1 MRFIFSSL
9 FVLGAGL
16 ALAQKPTFDVA
27 SIKPA
32 APQEDGRIMMMM
44 GGDPGMF
51 DFKHVNLRMMVT
63 RAWGIKDYQL
73 NAPDW
78 MNTVFFDVQAKMPP
92 DTTAEVKNQ
101 MLQALLEERFGLKV
115 HKESKEVPIYA
126 LVVGKNG
133 PKLKPAAELPP
144 NAPGAPQ
151 PKPGDGDRPGISS
164 GPSAPSVGF
173 GGGGGGG
180 SMGGANVNFNRSG
193 PAGDKGRINGPGS
206 TMMRVENG
214 RMVMSSKGVQVSRL
228 VDMLARQV
236 DRPIVDNT
244 GLTGYYDV
252 DLEFK
257 PEGGGRGMPGMPMPM
272 PRGEG
277 GGAPGGSPAPDAVEA
292 PSIFTAIQ
300 DQLGLKL
307 ESKKGPIDTIVVDHC
322 EKGPI
327 EN

>member
-1 MRFIFSSL
+1 
-9 FVLGAGL
+9 
-16 ALAQKPTFDVA
+16 
-27 SIKPA
+27 
-32 APQEDGRIMMMM
+32 
-44 GGDPGMF
+44 
-51 DFKHVNLRMMVT
+51 
-63 RAWGIKDYQL
+63 
-73 NAPDW
+73 
-78 MNTVFFDVQAKMPP
+78 
-92 DTTAEVKNQ
+92 
-101 MLQALLEERFGLKV
+101 
-115 HKESKEVPIYA
+115 
-126 LVVGKNG
+126 
-133 PKLKPAAELPP
+133 
-144 NAPGAPQ
+144 
-151 PKPGDGDRPGISS
+151 
-164 GPSAPSVGF
+164 
-173 GGGGGGG
+173 
-180 SMGGANVNFNRSG
+180 MGGANVNFNRTG
-193 PAGDKGRINGPGS
+193 DGGDKARINGPGS

-214 RMVMSSKGVQVSRL
+214 RMVMTSKAVEISRL

-244 GLTGYYDV
+244 GITGYYDV

-277 GGAPGGSPAPDAVEA
+277 GGAPGGSPTPDAVEA

>member
-16 ALAQKPTFDVA
+16 ALAQKPSFEVA

-32 APQEDGRIMMMM
+32 APQTDGRIMMMM

-51 DFKHVNLRMMVT
+51 DFKHVNLRMLVT
-63 RAWGIKDYQL
+63 RAYGIKDYQL

-78 MNTVFFDVQAKMPP
+78 MNSVFYDVQAKMPP
-92 DTTAEVKNQ
+92 DTPTEVKNQ
-101 MLQALLEERFGLKV
+101 MLQTLLEERFGLKV

-144 NAPGAPQ
+144 NTPGAPQ
-151 PKPGDGDRPGISS
+151 PKPAGDGPGISS
-164 GPSAPSVGF
+164 GPSAPNVAF
-173 GGGGGGG
+173 GAGGGGGG

-193 PAGDKGRINGPGS
+193 GAPGRINGPGS

-214 RMVMSSKGVQVSRL
+214 RMVMSSKGVEVSRI

-244 GLTGYYDV
+244 GITGFYDV

-272 PRGEG
+272 PRGDGPG
-277 GGAPGGSPAPDAVEA
+277 GGAPGGNPAPEAVEA

-322 EKGPI
+322 EKAPI

>member
-16 ALAQKPTFDVA
+16 ALAQKPSFEVA

-32 APQEDGRIMMMM
+32 APQTDGRIMMMM

-51 DFKHVNLRMMVT
+51 DFKHVNLRMLLT
-63 RAWGIKDYQL
+63 RAYGIKDYQL
-73 NAPDW
+73 NGPDW
-78 MNTVFFDVQAKMPP
+78 MNSVFFDVQAKMPP
-92 DTTAEVKNQ
+92 DTAAEVKNQ
-101 MLQALLEERFGLKV
+101 MLQTLLEERFGLKV

-151 PKPGDGDRPGISS
+151 PKPGSGDGPGLSS
-164 GPSAPSVGF
+164 GPSAPTVAF
-173 GGGGGGG
+173 GAGGAGG
-180 SMGGANVNFNRSG
+180 SMGGANVNVNRNFSG
-193 PAGDKGRINGPGS
+193 GGRVNGPGT

-214 RMVMSSKGVQVSRL
+214 RMVLTSKGVEVARL
-228 VDMLARQV
+228 VDMLSRQV

-244 GLTGYYDV
+244 GITGYYDV

-257 PEGGGRGMPGMPMPM
+257 PEGGAMGGMRGMPMPM
-272 PRGEG
+272 PRGDG

-322 EKGPI
+322 EKAPI